1 MKESYRPDL
10 KAHVLTDAANRV
22 RAIRHTQEYW
32 ESPTGGGLMTAVAY
46 LREFASVYEIPAK
59 KLNRLETKV
68 NFLDPRE
75 QEEEYRLSEER
86 RQFDSETFGF
96 YQTSLNVPVWRA
108 GLRVT
113 VKQGPNRVVSSEDTT
128 QTGVDAKLPAAE
140 TIARYKELF
149 TSSNTATIQ
158 RRAALAQPDL
168 RAVTRAKAAESQV
181 DREGEGFVRELLSF
195 KKERKESRARL
206 RLIRGRFWI
215 YRYDATA
222 RLPKD
227 EPPAGPV
234 VKEQPKAE
242 AGRRRKKR
250 GGEMPGLGVPRPFD
264 IPAVDPKVKDGAY
277 YMVAEITF
285 EVTVGRDRMV
295 WRALVELGTKSIL
308 YLRPMAAYVNG
319 YAFENDPITKTGI
332 TQSDPT
338 MGITVPDH
346 AADNATLNP
355 YRDDVVLQ
363 NLAAPTGGVQ
373 SLSGNFAQVTQVEGP
388 DITPPTQPVAPDG
401 SIPDFDYNVRTND
414 FASVSGYFHV
424 DRIFRTMQDLGFDV
438 GTYMSN
444 TVFPIPVDIRCFDV
458 VNAHCVGD
466 GNGGIG
472 HAGYGIMDNSIA
484 GDPLG
489 RACDP
494 RVHLHEVLGHGILYE
509 AVDSPN
515 MGFTHSAGDSLSLIF
530 FDPNSH
536 CKGVDGTPLGKPGD
550 LRFTYVPW
558 HPTLDRRCDRN
569 IANGWAWGGSQDDH
583 GYGSEEI
590 LATTLFNFYRSIG
603 GDHSNLGRRQ
613 FASRMAMYLI
623 MRAIG
628 DLTPATDPQYARDFA
643 AALMATDALNW
654 TSEGVFGGAYHK
666 VLRWA
671 FEKQGEYQ
679 TPLVTH
685 GSAADGTITTAGNPP
700 DVDVYIDDGR
710 AGEYQFQE
718 VHWHTTTIWNRRAP
732 DGIDAHQEPELG
744 STNYAYI
751 KIKNR
756 GTQQA
761 QNVVVHGYH
770 TKPGAGL
777 NWPGDFDA
785 FATASINVGTL
796 NPNNTEEKIVG
807 PFEWTPNINGYGHD
821 CMLMVVKADGDASNV
836 DNFTAGETIPEWRLV
851 PNDNNI
857 GQRNVNPVPAG
868 GGEQGLMAG
877 LNGMS
882 FLVGNPNPR
891 RGKMT
896 FNVTLPSLLS
906 RLGWRLE
913 LVGVGDGFTLA
924 SGAKREV
931 FIKLHPG
938 KPFTRDAVEATKDR
952 DIRIGVLANNNLIG
966 GMTYRLDPDMSR
978 PWNADRPK
986 GKGCLD
992 EAQRLADCLGIKQE
1006 IGQVC
1011 VKEIVVSL
1019 KVKKDDCC

>member
-1 MKESYRPDL
+1 MPLPEP
-10 KAHVLTDAANRV
+10 
-22 RAIRHTQEYW
+22 
-32 ESPTGGGLMTAVAY
+32 
-46 LREFASVYEIPAK
+46 
-59 KLNRLETKV
+59 
-68 NFLDPRE
+68 
-75 QEEEYRLSEER
+75 EE
-86 RQFDSETFGF
+86 
-96 YQTSLNVPVWRA
+96 
-108 GLRVT
+108 
-113 VKQGPNRVVSSEDTT
+113 
-128 QTGVDAKLPAAE
+128 
-140 TIARYKELF
+140 
-149 TSSNTATIQ
+149 
-158 RRAALAQPDL
+158 
-168 RAVTRAKAAESQV
+168 
-181 DREGEGFVRELLSF
+181 
-195 KKERKESRARL
+195 
-206 RLIRGRFWI
+206 
-215 YRYDATA
+215 
-222 RLPKD
+222 
-227 EPPAGPV
+227 PAGPV
-234 VKEQPKAE
+234 VKEQPAAE
-242 AGRRRKKR
+242 TPRRRKTSGR
-250 GGEMPGLGVPRPFD
+250 EVPGFPVPLPFD
-264 IPAVDPKVKDGAY
+264 VPDVDPRIKDGAY

-285 EVTVGRDRMV
+285 GVSVGRDRHV
-295 WRALVELGTKSIL
+295 WRALVEIETNSIL
-308 YLRPMAAYVNG
+308 YLRPLEAHVNG
-319 YAFENDPITKTGI
+319 YVYEEDPITKTG
-332 TQSDPT
+332 TTTPT
-338 MGITVPDH
+338 SAST
-346 AADNATLNP
+346 NATLNP
-355 YRDDVVLQ
+355 HRDDVILQ
-363 NLAAPTGGVQ
+363 NLDAPIGGTQ
-373 SLSGNFAQVTQVEGP
+373 SLSGTFAEVTQVEGP
-388 DITPPTQPVAPDG
+388 NIPPPTEPVGTNFYYD
-401 SIPDFDYNVRTND
+401 VRTNN

-444 TVFPIPVDIRCFDV
+444 TVFPIPVDIRCFDAI
-458 VNAHCVGD
+458 NAHCVGD
-466 GNGGIG
+466 GMGGIG
-472 HAGYGIMDNSIA
+472 HTGYGIMDTSIA

-515 MGFTHSAGDSLSLIF
+515 MGFTHSAGDSLSLIY
-530 FDPNSH
+530 FDPDSQ

-558 HPTLDRRCDRN
+558 HPSLNRRCDRN
-569 IANGWAWGGSQDDH
+569 VADGWAWNGSRDDG

-603 GDHSNLGRRQ
+603 GDHPNLGRRQ
-613 FASRMAMYLI
+613 FASRLAMYLI
-623 MRAIG
+623 LRAIG

-643 AALMATDALNW
+643 SALMAADALNW
-654 TSEGVFGGAYHK
+654 ISEGVFGGAYHK
-666 VLRWA
+666 VIRWA

-679 TPLVTH
+679 TPLVTT
-685 GSAADGTITTAGNPP
+685 GSPADGTINTAGDPP
-700 DVDVYIDDGR
+700 EVDVYIDDGR
-710 AGEYQFQE
+710 AGEYPFQH
-718 VHWHTTTIWNRRAP
+718 VHWHTISIWNRRAA

-761 QNVVVHGYH
+761 QNVVVYGYH

-785 FATASINVGTL
+785 FTTASINAGTL

-807 PFEWTPNINGYGHD
+807 PFEWTPNINAYGHD
-821 CMLMVVKADGDASNV
+821 CMLMVVAADGDASNV

-857 GQRNVNPVPAG
+857 GQRNVNPVPGG

-877 LNGMS
+877 LNGVS

-906 RLGWRLE
+906 KLGWRLE
-913 LVGVGDGFTLA
+913 LVGAGGGFTLA

-938 KPFTRDAVEATKDR
+938 QPFTRDAVEATKDR
-952 DIRIGVLANNNLIG
+952 DIRIDVLANDNLIG
-966 GMTYRLDPDMSR
+966 GMTYRLDPDLSR

-986 GKGCLD
+986 DKGCLD
-992 EAQRLADCLGIKQE
+992 EAQRLANCLGIKQE
-1006 IGQVC
+1006 IGKVC